1 MDLRVGTGPG
11 QVPPGTGII
20 LIRVQLTQP
29 KIRDWDMQMVVIKR
43 VLL

>member
-11 QVPPGTGII
+11 HVPPGTGII

-29 KIRDWDMQMVVIKR
+29 KIRDWDM
-43 VLL
+43 